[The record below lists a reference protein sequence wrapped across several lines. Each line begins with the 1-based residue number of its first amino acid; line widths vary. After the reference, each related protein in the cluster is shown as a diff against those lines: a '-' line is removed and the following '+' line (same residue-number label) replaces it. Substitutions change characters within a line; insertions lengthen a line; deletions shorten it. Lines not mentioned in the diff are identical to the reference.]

1 MTRRRHRKRTN
12 SQGQLDV
19 FRTPTRNRYGSMPS
33 PYGGGGKVRRPKGGS
48 PSLRAK
54 KKIKTGYSN
63 TATQTK
69 KKTKAWSLNQDNG
82 MKFKNVTIAYKP
94 SKRSK
99 ATKALSQPGQVYNYS
114 TDGQTS
120 GVGVQAAVVSLQTL
134 GATDIVQFHRALNDD
149 VAITGVRASETF
161 LFRGT
166 KEEIE
171 FVNCSPTTMELDIY
185 VLIDKTSAASSP
197 VPVSVWSAGILQE
210 ANDATLPLESAA
222 TPWNRPTQ
230 VKEFNI
236 HWWSKRYPVTLTAG
250 EKCFFTLNFWRN
262 RMLDTS
268 YCNNFSSIRGITHRL
283 LFVQRGTLV
292 DANNAKTFTAGN
304 QSLSETKLIWG
315 WKRTMYGQILST
327 LPRVY
332 KQLGTNFPTV
342 LANQWHIDEDTG
354 EAEDA
359 GITTEFA

>member
-1 MTRRRHRKRTN
+1 MARRRLRKRTN
-12 SQGQLDV
+12 SQGQLDK
-19 FRTPTRNRYGSMPS
+19 FRTPTRNRYGAMTS
-33 PYGGGGKVRRPKGGS
+33 PYAGGSGQMRRPKTS

-54 KKIKTGYSN
+54 KKMKSGYSS
-63 TATQTK
+63 TGTQTK
-69 KKTKAWSLNQDNG
+69 TKTKGWSVNQDNG
-82 MKFKNVTIAYKP
+82 IKYQTANISYKP
-94 SKRSK
+94 SKRAK
-99 ATKALSQPGQVYNYS
+99 ATKALSQPGQIYNYS
-114 TDGQTS
+114 TDGNTS

-134 GATDIVQFHRALNDD
+134 GATDIVAMHTALNDG
-149 VAITGVRASETF
+149 VAISGVRTSETF

-166 KEEIE
+166 REEIE
-171 FVNCSPTTMELDIY
+171 FVNCSPTTLELDIY
-185 VLIDKTSAASSP
+185 VLIDKTSAASAP

-210 ANDATLPLESAA
+210 ANDVAAPLESAA
-222 TPWNRPTQ
+222 TPWLKPTAI
-230 VKEFNI
+230 KEFNI
-236 HWWSKRYPVTLTAG
+236 HWWTKRYPVTLTAG
-250 EKCFFTLNFWRN
+250 EKCKFTLNFWRN

-268 YCNNFSSIRGITHRL
+268 YINNFSSIRGITHRL

-292 DANNAKTFTAGN
+292 DANNLKTFTAGN

-327 LPRVY
+327 LPRVH

-359 GITTEFA
+359 GVTTEFA